1 MASNYPPRKKS
12 KDLDS
17 VDMYKKGKVIGRL
30 RGGEVRADNSAAK
43 SRKAKSRYARKVEQE
58 ASFSRGSAQRS
69 KTISEAK
76 PRGVKNPRG
85 AAGNRVRNP
94 ETLRR
99 SGEVAGEL
107 FDSGWKKSP
116 RTVNLYAHHGND
128 QYISRRFR
136 SADKNNR
143 KGQNPL
149 RKR

>member
-12 KDLDS
+12 KDRDS
-17 VDMYKKGKVIGRL
+17 VDMYKNGKVVGRL

-43 SRKAKSRYARKVEQE
+43 SRNAKSRYARKVEKE
-58 ASFSRGSAQRS
+58 G
-69 KTISEAK
+69 T
-76 PRGVKNPRG
+76 KNPRG
-85 AAGNRVRNP
+85 AAGKRVRNP
-94 ETLRR
+94 KTLRR

-116 RTVNLYAHHGND
+116 RTVNLYAYHGND
-128 QYISRRFR
+128 EYISRRFR

-143 KGQNPL
+143 KGQKPL